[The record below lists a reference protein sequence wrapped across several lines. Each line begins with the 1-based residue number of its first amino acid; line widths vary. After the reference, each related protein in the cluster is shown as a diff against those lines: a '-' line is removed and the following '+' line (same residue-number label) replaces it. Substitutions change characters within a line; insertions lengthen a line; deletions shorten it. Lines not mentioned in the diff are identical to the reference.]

1 MRGLALTVGATLL
14 ISGSFLPQ
22 AEAEPAAV
30 RVVDRTFTCSTLV
43 RAGVRLVE
51 ASAVAGLREP
61 ATPSQWRQLANASL
75 RTGFGSPL
83 ASVSAG
89 VPSGVPGGYTFA
101 VGAQVCRA
109 AKDQVSLSAQGLSG
123 GSVDWSGGEFQCTTP
138 KKIVVRIRAVF
149 RSATSLRLDRATG
162 LLLTATPVRE
172 ARIAARTQDGKRL
185 AYAEVFESG
194 KARVFAARTC
204 EEE

>member
-22 AEAEPAAV
+22 AEAEPAAA
-30 RVVDRTFTCSTLV
+30 RIVDRTYVCSTVV

-101 VGAQVCRA
+101 VGAQLCRA
-109 AKDQVSLSAQGLSG
+109 VKDQVSLSSQGLVG
-123 GSVDWSGGEFQCTTP
+123 GPADWSGDEFECTTP
-138 KKIVVRIRAVF
+138 REIVVRIRAVF
-149 RSATSLRLDRATG
+149 RSPASLRRDRATG
-162 LLLTATPVRE
+162 LLLTTTPVRE
-172 ARIAARTQDGKRL
+172 ARIAARTQDGKQL
-185 AYAEVFESG
+185 AFAEVFESG
-194 KARVFAARTC
+194 KARLFAAKNC
-204 EEE
+204 EED